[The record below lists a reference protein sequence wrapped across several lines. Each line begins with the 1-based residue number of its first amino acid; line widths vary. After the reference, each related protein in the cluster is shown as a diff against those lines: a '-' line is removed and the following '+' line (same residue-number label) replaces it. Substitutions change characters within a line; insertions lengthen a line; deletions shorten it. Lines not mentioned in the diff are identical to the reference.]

1 VSVLSVVD
9 KAFGAQT
16 GVLQRL
22 IIHVFHKHMESSPT
36 LRDYVLAII
45 KLGSK
50 GGEFRYKT
58 KIHKIIF
65 LITQEFG
72 LKIATFIP
80 YHFGPW
86 SPEVDDV
93 LNELIREGLLK
104 LDVSTREE
112 IDGAKHTGKV
122 YSFRFTKSG
131 EVEARRA
138 LAVIQPEIRKRIE
151 ELAKW
156 DLWKLIGYV
165 YVRYPHYA
173 THSAIADDE
182 LRVTQDR

>member
-1 VSVLSVVD
+1 
-9 KAFGAQT
+9 
-16 GVLQRL
+16 
-22 IIHVFHKHMESSPT
+22 MESKPT

-58 KIHKIIF
+58 KIHKIVF

-72 LKIATFIP
+72 LKMASFIP

-93 LNELIREGLLK
+93 LDELIGEELLK
-104 LDVSTREE
+104 LDVATREE

-122 YSFRFTKSG
+122 YSFRITKSG
-131 EVEARRA
+131 ELETRRA
-138 LAVIQPEIRKRIE
+138 LALIPPEIRRRIE

-156 DLWKLIGYV
+156 DLWRLIGYV